1 VVNGLLKHEQQ
12 CWWNLS
18 LLLEMGSLRLL
29 LEEVGGLLVSVE
41 EYELL
46 IYFLPKEQKKEY
58 IYIEG
63 NK

>member
-1 VVNGLLKHEQQ
+1 MVNVSLKHEQ

>member
-1 VVNGLLKHEQQ
+1 MVNVSLKHEQ

-18 LLLEMGSLRLL
+18 LPLEMGSLRLL